1 MRLVPGEPKL
11 GAGLIHSRGV
21 FMTGN
26 SRQLLDLLK
35 IAYPIIQA
43 PMAGGI
49 TTPGLVAA
57 VSAAGGLGS
66 FGAAY
71 MSPEELRAAI
81 RVVRAETEKTYQVNL
96 FVPDAKGA
104 RDAGTHERAME
115 KLRRIYA
122 DYGVAFAPEE
132 LKPRD
137 YYAAHVEVVLAE
149 KTPVVSFV
157 FGVPGEDVVRRLKEA
172 GCVLI
177 GTATCVAEGLA
188 LAKAGMD
195 AIAVQG
201 FEAGGHRGT
210 FHSTLREA
218 KGIPNIGL
226 FALLAQMVE
235 TVDVP
240 VIASGGIMNGAGIA
254 AALALGAAAAQ
265 MGTAFMGCPEAGV
278 TESWR
283 RALRESADVDT
294 ALTKVFSGRM
304 ARGIGNEFMQE
315 MAGVEE
321 DVPDFPWQNALT
333 GPLRREAKK
342 RDDAGHQSLW
352 AGQAARLVRFLP
364 AAELV
369 RVLVAEM
376 GAAG

>member
-1 MRLVPGEPKL
+1 
-11 GAGLIHSRGV
+11 
-21 FMTGN
+21 
-26 SRQLLDLLK
+26 
-35 IAYPIIQA
+35 
-43 PMAGGI
+43 MAGGI

-71 MSPEELRAAI
+71 MSPDELRQAI
-81 RVVRAETEKTYQVNL
+81 KAVRAETEKPYQVNL
-96 FVPDAKGA
+96 FVPDEEAA
-104 RDAGTHERAME
+104 RGTETHGRAME
-115 KLRRIYA
+115 RLRRVYA
-122 DYGVAFAPEE
+122 DYGMEFAPEE

-137 YYAAHVEVVLAE
+137 YYAAHIEVVLAE

-157 FGVPGEDVVRRLKEA
+157 FGVPSEDVVRRLKQA

-188 LAKAGMD
+188 LADAGMD

-210 FHSTLREA
+210 FHSTVRESA
-218 KGIPNIGL
+218 EIPNVGL

-235 TVDVP
+235 AVDVP
-240 VIASGGIMNGAGIA
+240 VIASGGIMNGAGICA
-254 AALALGAAAAQ
+254 ASALGAAAAQ

-278 TESWR
+278 TGSWR

-294 ALTKVFSGRM
+294 ALTNVFSGRM
-304 ARGIGNEFMQE
+304 ARGIRNVFMTE

-321 DVPDFPWQNALT
+321 DVPPFPLQNALT